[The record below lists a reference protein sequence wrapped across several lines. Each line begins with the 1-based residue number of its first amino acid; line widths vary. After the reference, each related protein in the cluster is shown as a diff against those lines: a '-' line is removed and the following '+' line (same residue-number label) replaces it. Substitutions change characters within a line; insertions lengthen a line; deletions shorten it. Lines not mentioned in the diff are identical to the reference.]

1 MKNEIEV
8 TGKTV
13 DDAIGKGLEKL
24 GIDKK
29 DAEIKILD
37 EGKSGLFGLMGFS
50 PARIKISVKN
60 GASASAKNNEKTDE
74 ISSVPQEL
82 HADTPAVDY
91 AAVSKNAVKI
101 TEKILELSGFVAEV
115 STEASPRSI
124 VLNISSDDSAIL
136 IGRQGQ
142 TIAALE
148 YILKLILSKQ
158 ESRGVK
164 VTLDIDG
171 YLERKNEKIV
181 NKAREIEE
189 RVKMKNEPV
198 EIKLPASERK
208 IIHLTLKDSEF
219 VETVSEGEG
228 EDRKLIVRPKSRF

>member
-13 DDAIGKGLEKL
+13 NEAIEEGLKKL

-29 DAEIKILD
+29 SAEIKILD

-50 PARIKISVKN
+50 PARIKISVKDSV
-60 GASASAKNNEKTDE
+60 SASSKGDKKIDE
-74 ISSVPQEL
+74 ISPLPS
-82 HADTPAVDY
+82 VDY
-91 AAVSKNAVKI
+91 AVISKTAGKI
-101 TEKILELSGFVAEV
+101 MQKILDLSGIVAKV
-115 STEASPRSI
+115 STDTSPRGI

-148 YILKLILSKQ
+148 YVMKLILSKQ
-158 ESRGVK
+158 ESRGVR

-171 YLERKNEKIV
+171 YLERRNEKIV

-189 RVKMKNEPV
+189 RVKMKGEAV

-208 IIHLTLKDSEF
+208 IIHLTLQDSEF

-228 EDRKLIVRPKSRF
+228 EDRKLIVRPKSRP

>member
-13 DDAIGKGLEKL
+13 DEAIEKGLEKL
-24 GIDKK
+24 KISKK
-29 DAEIKILD
+29 EAEIKILD

-50 PARIKISVKN
+50 PARIKISVK
-60 GASASAKNNEKTDE
+60 GGTAASAKSDEKRDE
-74 ISSVPQEL
+74 ISSAP
-82 HADTPAVDY
+82 PIDY
-91 AAVSKNAVKI
+91 AVISKPAEKI
-101 TEKILELSGFVAEV
+101 IKKILELSGFVAKA
-115 STEASPRSI
+115 STETSPRGL
-124 VLNISSDDSAIL
+124 VLNVSCDDSAIL

-158 ESRGVK
+158 ESRGVRI
-164 VTLDIDG
+164 TLDIDG

-189 RVKMKNEPV
+189 RVKMKDEPV
-198 EIKLPASERK
+198 EIKLPANERK
-208 IIHLTLKDSEF
+208 IIHLTLQDSEF

-228 EDRKLIVRPKSRF
+228 EDRKLIVRPKSRP

>member
-13 DDAIGKGLEKL
+13 DEAIEKGLKKL

-29 DAEIKILD
+29 AAEIKILD

-50 PARIKISVKN
+50 PARIKISVK
-60 GASASAKNNEKTDE
+60 GGTTASSKSNEKSDE
-74 ISSVPQEL
+74 ISSAP
-82 HADTPAVDY
+82 PVDY
-91 AAVSKNAVKI
+91 AVISKNAEKI
-101 TEKILELSGFVAEV
+101 IKKILELAGFVAKV
-115 STEASPRSI
+115 STGTSPRGL
-124 VLNISSDDSAIL
+124 VLNISCDDSAIL

-158 ESRGVK
+158 ESRGVRI
-164 VTLDIDG
+164 TLDIDG
-171 YLERKNEKIV
+171 YLERRNEKIV

-208 IIHLTLKDSEF
+208 IIHLTLQDSEF

-228 EDRKLIVRPKSRF
+228 EDRKLIVRPKSRP

>member
-13 DDAIGKGLEKL
+13 DEAIGEGLKKL

-37 EGKSGLFGLMGFS
+37 EGKSGLFGLMGVS
-50 PARIKISVKN
+50 PARIKISVKG
-60 GASASAKNNEKTDE
+60 GASTSAKSDEKNDE
-74 ISSVPQEL
+74 ISSAPSI
-82 HADTPAVDY
+82 DY
-91 AAVSKNAVKI
+91 AVISKNAEKI
-101 TEKILELSGFVAEV
+101 IKRILELSGFVAKV
-115 STEASPRSI
+115 STEVSSRGI

-158 ESRGVK
+158 ESRGVR
-164 VTLDIDG
+164 VTIDIDG
-171 YLERKNEKIV
+171 YLERRNEKII

-189 RVKMKNEPV
+189 RVKMKDEPV

-228 EDRKLIVRPKSRF
+228 EDRKLIVRPKSRS

>member
-1 MKNEIEV
+1 MKKEIEV

-13 DDAIGKGLEKL
+13 DEAIEKGLKKL
-24 GIDKK
+24 GIDKNA
-29 DAEIKILD
+29 AEIKILD

-50 PARIKISVKN
+50 PSRIKISVKD

-74 ISSVPQEL
+74 ISSVSQGL
-82 HADTPAVDY
+82 SAGAPAVDY
-91 AAVSKNAVKI
+91 AAISKTAGKI
-101 TEKILELSGFVAEV
+101 TKKILDLSGFVAKV
-115 STEASPRSI
+115 STETSAAGI
-124 VLNISSDDSAIL
+124 ILNISTDDSAIL

-158 ESRGVK
+158 ESRGIR

-171 YLERKNEKIV
+171 YLERRNEKTV

-189 RVKMKNEPV
+189 RVKMKGEAV
-198 EIKLPASERK
+198 EIKLPSNERK
-208 IIHLTLKDSEF
+208 IIHLTLQDSEF

-228 EDRKLIVRPKSRF
+228 EDRKLIVRPKSRP